1 MTHPP
6 KLIMPQPIAD
16 LHTTILEAYFFRYI
30 DRRIGVDETPL
41 FTQTLD
47 GEALSAV
54 IAREFELPLPYAE
67 AAIDMARI
75 EVAL

>member
-1 MTHPP
+1 
-6 KLIMPQPIAD
+6 MPQPIAD
-16 LHTTILEAYFFRYI
+16 LHTTILEDYFFRYI
-30 DRRIGVDETPL
+30 DRRIGADETPL

-54 IAREFELPLPYAE
+54 IAREFELPLHYAE